1 MTEKVRLVAT
11 ARLIVDGRR
20 LVNGD
25 AFEALER
32 AAARGDNL
40 GSITAAL
47 GFARRARPPVVVPPV
62 VAKPAVVTKV
72 VTAQADA
79 AGQDEPK
86 ATGRG
91 RYARRDLRAAT

>member
-32 AAARGDNL
+32 DAADL
-40 GSITAAL
+40 CAL

-62 VAKPAVVTKV
+62 VAKPAVVAKV

-86 ATGRG
+86 AAGRG